1 MTDSERATRLNVGLV
16 PLWRLQREIWLYNE
30 VCSMALMAALH
41 WSFGKISVTVPVYLY
56 LLPSGSQASQ
66 ITFELSSPTE
76 AAPTGNKQHKCD
88 IKAFVAQNRHCRDLI
103 LKSGAVWHSL
113 EIDSPSLCPN
123 ENPLPRIA

>member
-16 PLWRLQREIWLYNE
+16 PLRRLQREIWLYNE
-30 VCSMALMAALH
+30 VCSMALMATLH

-88 IKAFVAQNRHCRDLI
+88 IKAFVAQNVY
-103 LKSGAVWHSL
+103 SVYTA
-113 EIDSPSLCPN
+113 EI
-123 ENPLPRIA
+123 